1 MGNIIRFASENY
13 IATVAQNLKQEI
25 DLTLPQT
32 LTESQ
37 KNQIKEN
44 LGLSSN
50 TQTQEKP
57 EPIVTEYVYTYDGD
71 N

>member
-1 MGNIIRFASENY
+1 MGNIIRFASENHV
-13 IATVAQNLKQEI
+13 ATVVQNLKQEI

-44 LGLSSN
+44 LGLSN
-50 TQTQEKP
+50 DT
-57 EPIVTEYVYTYDGD
+57 
-71 N
+71 